1 MPRRAGR
8 LAVLAASIALF
19 AAISAADAQAGFRFF
34 HSPSGNIG
42 CAIGGGQARC
52 DIKQHSWSAPPKP
65 SNCPLDWGY
74 GLIVSRSGSG
84 HFFCGGDTVFGAG
97 GVLPYGSSASQGDFF
112 CRMRESGVECLN
124 RSSEHGFVLSREST
138 RRF

>member
-1 MPRRAGR
+1 LVGAIATAIVLLG
-8 LAVLAASIALF
+8 AVPAASAK
-19 AAISAADAQAGFRFF
+19 SSFRFF

-52 DIKQHSWSAPPKP
+52 DIKAHSWSPPPRP

-74 GLIVSRSGSG
+74 GLIVSRSGPG

-97 GVLPYGSSASQGDFF
+97 GALAYGGSASRGGFT

-124 RSSEHGFVLSREST
+124 DSSGHGFVLSRESA